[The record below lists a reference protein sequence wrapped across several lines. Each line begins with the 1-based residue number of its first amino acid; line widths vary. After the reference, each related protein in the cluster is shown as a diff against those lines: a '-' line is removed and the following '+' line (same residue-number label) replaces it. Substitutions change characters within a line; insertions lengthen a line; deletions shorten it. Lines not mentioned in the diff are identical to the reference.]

1 MILSNIS
8 RFSRLNRKKIMK
20 ILVIGTGGREHA
32 LAWKLKQ
39 SPLVTQIFC
48 ANGNAGIG
56 LDVTN
61 VSLSTPTEIINF
73 CKNEKIDFVVVGP
86 ETPLVEGLADILRE
100 NNIAV
105 FGPSAK
111 AAQLEGSKDFT
122 KRIAK
127 KYDIPTADYES
138 FTNSSQAIAYI
149 KEKGAPIVIKADGL
163 AAGKGVVVAMS
174 EQEAID
180 AVNDIMGGKFGDA
193 GALVVIE
200 EFLEGEEVSFFALT
214 DGEEAIE
221 FGSAQDHKRVGDGDT
236 GANTGGMGTF
246 SPAPIMSDKLRA
258 EVMEKI
264 IYPTVNG
271 MKAEGIKFQ
280 GVLFAGLM
288 ITKTGTKLIE
298 YNVRFGDPE
307 TQSLM
312 MRLDSDLLPAL
323 IACEKGELDK
333 VKINFKPEAALCV
346 IMAAKG
352 YPEEYRKGTV
362 IEGLEEAAKLENVKV
377 FHAGTVLKDGQIV
390 ANGGRV
396 LGVTA
401 LGKDI
406 KTAQINAYNAVDKID
421 WSEGFCRR
429 DIGSKAVA

>member
-1 MILSNIS
+1 
-8 RFSRLNRKKIMK
+8 MK
-20 ILVIGTGGREHA
+20 ILVVGSGGREHA

-39 SPLVTQIFC
+39 SPLVTQVFC
-48 ANGNAGIG
+48 ANGNAGTH

-61 VSLSTPTEIINF
+61 VILSTPTDIINF
-73 CKNEKIDFVVVGP
+73 CKSENIEFVVVGP
-86 ETPLVEGLADILRE
+86 ETPLVEGLADVLRE

-127 KYDIPTADYES
+127 KYNIPTADYES
-138 FTNSSQAIAYI
+138 FTDATQAIAYI

-180 AVNDIMGGKFGDA
+180 AVNDIMGGKFGQA
-193 GALVVIE
+193 GELVVIE

-214 DGEEAIE
+214 DGEIAIE

-246 SPAPIMSDKLRA
+246 SPAPIMSEALRA

-271 MKAEGIKFQ
+271 MKSEGIKFQ

-288 ITKTGTKLIE
+288 ITKTGAKLIE

-307 TQSLM
+307 TQSIM

-323 IACEKGELDK
+323 LACEKGGLDK
-333 VKINFKPEAALCV
+333 IKIAFKPEAALCV
-346 IMAAKG
+346 IMAANG
-352 YPEEYRKGTV
+352 YPEQYQKGT
-362 IEGLEEAAKLENVKV
+362 IIKGLEEAGKLENVKI
-377 FHAGTVLKDGQIV
+377 FHAGTAQKDGNIV

-401 LGKDI
+401 LGKEI
-406 KTAQINAYNAVDKID
+406 KTAQSKAYQAVDLID
-421 WSEGFCRR
+421 WKEGFCRR